1 VYVRTP
7 RKWVSASVFAA
18 AILAAG
24 GIALLRIPAVQA
36 EDAIVVNGQDAP
48 NLDDYGGGMARSNPR
63 VKPLLEAHPDQFVV
77 LCVAGCNGPKS
88 KIVQLLPRPVNART
102 AEFQPSAAG
111 PESKDKGKGGA
122 GASEGDD
129 VVCIAGCPG
138 KRGQVLQRDLD
149 LPPPVVTKPPQ
160 EASDEPP
167 PAEPPAPRAP
177 EPLDIHP

>member
-7 RKWVSASVFAA
+7 RKWISASVFAG
-18 AILAAG
+18 AIVAAG
-24 GIALLRIPAVQA
+24 GIGLLHIPAVQA

-48 NLDDYGGGMARSNPR
+48 NLDGYGGGMPASNPR
-63 VKPLLEAHPDQFVV
+63 VQQLLSAHPDQFVV

-88 KIVQLLPRPVNART
+88 KIVQLLPRPVKART

-111 PESKDKGKGGA
+111 PEDKSSGSATG
-122 GASEGDD
+122 SESDD
-129 VVCIAGCPG
+129 VICIAGCPG

-149 LPPPVVTKPPQ
+149 LPPPVVPKPPQ
-160 EASDEPP
+160 EQASEEPP
-167 PAEPPAPRAP
+167 PAEPPAPKAP